1 MNELCSDWA
10 TPISIAFCLNPPTV
24 MLPFFEGTVRAGQS
38 RFASAAQD
46 YEMKELDL
54 NQLLIT
60 DPPATFMVRVA
71 NDSDSMIDVGIFPG
85 SKLIVNKALGSK
97 AKSSNIVIAIVDGEY
112 MVKRLYKRF
121 KVVRLLSENKAKA
134 YPPIEFTEGQE
145 LVIWG
150 VVQHVITSFT

>member
-1 MNELCSDWA
+1 MNELPMSWIPA
-10 TPISIAFCLNPPTV
+10 SLTPTV
-24 MLPFFEGTVRAGQS
+24 VPIPFYEGKVRAGQS
-38 RFASAAQD
+38 RFVSAAQD

-54 NQLLIT
+54 NEFLIT

-71 NDSDSMIDVGIFPG
+71 KDADSMIDVGIFPD
-85 SKLIVNKALGSK
+85 SKLIVNRALGPK
-97 AKSSNIVIAIVDGEY
+97 AKSSNIVVAIVDGEFL
-112 MVKRLYKRF
+112 VKRLYKRL

-150 VVQHVITSFT
+150 VVQHVINSFT

>member
-1 MNELCSDWA
+1 MNIQFLPAS
-10 TPISIAFCLNPPTV
+10 LNPSIV
-24 MLPFFEGTVRAGQS
+24 RIPFYEGKVRAGQS

-60 DPPATFMVRVA
+60 DPPATFMISVA
-71 NDSDSMIDVGIFPG
+71 TDCDSMIDVGIYPG
-85 SKLIVNKALGSK
+85 SKLIVNKALGPK

-112 MVKRLYKRF
+112 VVKRLYKRF
-121 KVVRLLSENKAKA
+121 KIVRLLSENKAKA
-134 YPPIEFTEGQE
+134 YPPIEFSEGQE
-145 LVIWG
+145 LMIWG